1 MYFFVPYIYH
11 VVVKIQ
17 FASTKFIGSE
27 SSGEISVSVVVLGA
41 VSSSNDINVMINLNE
56 GTAIG

>member
-1 MYFFVPYIYH
+1 M
-11 VVVKIQ
+11 VKIQ

-41 VSSSNDINVMINLNE
+41 VSSSIDINFMINLNE